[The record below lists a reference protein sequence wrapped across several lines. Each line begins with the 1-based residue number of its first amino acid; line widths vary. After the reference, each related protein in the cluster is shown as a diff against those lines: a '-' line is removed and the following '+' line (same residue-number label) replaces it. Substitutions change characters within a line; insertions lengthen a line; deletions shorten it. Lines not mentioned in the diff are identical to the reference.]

1 MTFYQT
7 LGLNKNASQEE
18 IKQSYK
24 KLILQHHPDKG
35 GNAEEFKKIQ
45 EAYETLGDPN
55 KRRVY
60 DNPRPSRQGIHI
72 NFQNGFAHIIRE
84 FHKPIERINIT
95 TTFKELYLNF
105 SKEIDLPYNIKFQ
118 YPLHKTKLQ
127 LLGEPSNFL
136 IVNQI
141 SEIPPNFQI
150 INNFDIMLTKQINFY
165 ECISGTTFV
174 VELPNETLNL
184 KKTPIIK
191 DQDVFSIPNKGLL
204 KTPNSEQRGNLLL
217 KFVLI
222 YPTLNE
228 EKLKMLKNIFN
239 ESLPII

>member
-1 MTFYQT
+1 MTFYQI
-7 LGLNKNASQEE
+7 LGLDKNASQEE

-35 GNAEEFKKIQ
+35 GNEEEFKKIQ

-60 DNPRPSRQGIHI
+60 DNPIPSHQGIHI

-84 FHKPIERINIT
+84 FHKSVERINIT
-95 TTFKELYLNF
+95 TIFEELYLNF
-105 SKEIDLPYNIKFQ
+105 SKEIDLPYNIKLK
-118 YPLHKTKLQ
+118 YPLHRTKLQ
-127 LLGEPSNFL
+127 LQGEPSNFL

-141 SEIPPNFQI
+141 TEIPENIQI
-150 INNFDIMLTKQINFY
+150 VNNFDLMITKRINFY
-165 ECISGTTFV
+165 ECMAGTIFP
-174 VELPNETLNL
+174 VELPNEIINL
-184 KKTPIIK
+184 KKTPLIK

-204 KTPNSEQRGNLLL
+204 KHPDGNQRGNLLIR
-217 KFVLI
+217 FVLI

-228 EKLKMLKNIFN
+228 EKLKMLKSVFD
-239 ESLPII
+239 E